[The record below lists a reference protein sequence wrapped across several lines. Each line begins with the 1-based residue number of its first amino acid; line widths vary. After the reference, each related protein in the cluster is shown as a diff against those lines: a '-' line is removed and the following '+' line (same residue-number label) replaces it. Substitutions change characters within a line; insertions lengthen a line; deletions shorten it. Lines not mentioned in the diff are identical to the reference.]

1 MTITAETTTNTDTNT
16 GRTALISAGDRA
28 DRVTSAG
35 QAWNERIVS
44 SAKSAQLTFS
54 AEGTAQGSV
63 SSVITAGNHTF
74 TVDEP
79 TPLAGDDVAPSP
91 VEYALGALISC
102 QIVVY
107 RLYAHNLGLTID
119 SLDVRAEGDL
129 NVQGL
134 FGAAEAVRPGFSAV
148 RVIVDI
154 TGPDSDEA
162 YQELQTTVDAH
173 CPVFDI
179 FTNPTPIDVT
189 VTKTN

>member
-1 MTITAETTTNTDTNT
+1 MTATADTTTESTTDTGT
-16 GRTALISAGDRA
+16 TVAISADDRA
-28 DRVTSAG
+28 ERLTSAG
-35 QAWNERIVS
+35 QAWNERIAASVKNAQLVF
-44 SAKSAQLTFS
+44 SAKGS
-54 AEGTAQGSV
+54 AQGSV
-63 SSVITAGNHTF
+63 SSVITAGKHTF

-79 TPLAGDDVAPSP
+79 APLAGDDAAPNP

-107 RLYAHNLGLTID
+107 RLYAHNLGLTIENLEV
-119 SLDVRAEGDL
+119 SAEGDL
-129 NVQGL
+129 DVRGL
-134 FGAAEAVRPGFSAV
+134 FGADDTVRPGLSAV
-148 RVIVDI
+148 RVTVDI